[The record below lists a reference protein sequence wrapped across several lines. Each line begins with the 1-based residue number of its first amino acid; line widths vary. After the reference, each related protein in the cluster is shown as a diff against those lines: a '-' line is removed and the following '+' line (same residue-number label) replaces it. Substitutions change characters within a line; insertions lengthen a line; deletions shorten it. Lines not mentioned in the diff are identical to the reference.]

1 VFAVRDFAEIED
13 QYMILCTAKGTIKKT
28 SLKAFSSPRRGGI
41 IAINLDGE
49 DELISA
55 CRSDGNQDVVIASR
69 QGKAIHFPEGE
80 VRPMG
85 RAAGGVRGIR
95 LADSDVVVGME
106 VLSPG
111 SDVLTVTTR
120 GYGKRTPLA
129 DYRIQK
135 RGGQGIITMRTND
148 RIGAVI
154 GVLQVVPGQELMLI
168 TDYGKVL
175 RCEVGGISSMG
186 RATQGVRIMAIAED
200 ESIVSIAR
208 LADAEITED
217 AETAEGTPSPDAAE
231 VTDVAE
237 VPEAVEPADA
247 ADAVESA
254 DEADSEDES

>member
-1 VFAVRDFAEIED
+1 
-13 QYMILCTAKGTIKKT
+13 
-28 SLKAFSSPRRGGI
+28 
-41 IAINLDGE
+41 
-49 DELISA
+49 
-55 CRSDGNQDVVIASR
+55 
-69 QGKAIHFPEGE
+69 
-80 VRPMG
+80 MG

-95 LADSDVVVGME
+95 LAENDVVVGME

-148 RIGAVI
+148 RIGVVV
-154 GVLQVVPGQELMLI
+154 GVLHVVPGQELMLI

-208 LADAEITED
+208 LADADITE
-217 AETAEGTPSPDAAE
+217 ETEEVEGTPSPDVSGVTE
-231 VTDVAE
+231 VTE
-237 VPEAVEPADA
+237 VPEADEPAGG
-247 ADAVESA
+247 ADAVESS